1 MDEVTAKDRRRLLDF
16 AEKIATLAAETPDEL
31 TKNELYR
38 AANSVRRRFGW
49 TDQEKLEEIYRAI
62 ELGAMTVTD
71 LVRETAFPPA
81 VVHWATRL
89 LEDHKV
95 IKSTKFSAGN
105 KGRPALMFK
114 VNEDTGEGS
123 DLNTRKK

>member
-1 MDEVTAKDRRRLLDF
+1 MDEVTANDRRRLLDF
-16 AEKIATLAAETPDEL
+16 AEKIATLAAETPDEI

-71 LVRETAFPPA
+71 LVRETAK
-81 VVHWATRL
+81 TRA
-89 LEDHKV
+89 KV
-95 IKSTKFSAGN
+95 LI
-105 KGRPALMFK
+105 
-114 VNEDTGEGS
+114 
-123 DLNTRKK
+123 